1 MRKALVHFVFGML
14 AIVLSVDRSSAQAPS
29 FLPGEAEAICSGI
42 VNRVMTAIVDNATY
56 SCGFSNPDGRWTPNR
71 QYQMNK
77 CVAAINLPRIQDY
90 WAYLSVATGLSDQVD
105 VCKLTH
111 VNKNCVSCHSSQA
124 PSALQPEPLRRRP
137 LANAPVPP
145 RLPQGN
151 NTSGSNMSRQPK
163 DSAPATSAMDRLGG
177 GGITPV
183 APSGGGSSGVNLSR
197 PGRAPSSGGSSGA
210 APVAAPSG
218 GGSSGFNTSKPI
230 SPPSGGGSSGFN
242 TSKP

>member
-14 AIVLSVDRSSAQAPS
+14 AIVLSVDRASAQAPS

-42 VNRVMTAIVDNATY
+42 VDRVMSAIVDNATY

-90 WAYLSVATGLSDQVD
+90 WAYLVVANGLSDQVE

-124 PSALQPEPLRRRP
+124 PSALQKNPSRSKSS
-137 LANAPVPP
+137 NVPSSP
-145 RLPQGN
+145 SAETKIRATLPKGSS
-151 NTSGSNMSRQPK
+151 TSGKPFTDTGGGN
-163 DSAPATSAMDRLGG
+163 AMDRLGG
-177 GGITPV
+177 GPINQTINPRTG
-183 APSGGGSSGVNLSR
+183 
-197 PGRAPSSGGSSGA
+197 PGSGGSNRVAKPAGA
-210 APVAAPSG
+210 GAVLQ
-218 GGSSGFNTSKPI
+218 
-230 SPPSGGGSSGFN
+230 SPPSGAVQQSPPRSETLDYGGCAACGKRD
-242 TSKP
+242 TPKVR